1 MTADFDA
8 LSVTINY
15 DGGSI
20 TLPIGNAKDLFGE
33 DSTLIRQEPTDV
45 TVSKKAHSRVRL
57 IGGATTQVS
66 ATTYTY
72 KQFPRR
78 RKSQSAAGEEIV
90 MAWEGS
96 EGGWVARMNGPAWML
111 SDFLNN
117 SSPKAVTFTT
127 AGSHYGPFIKG
138 SDT

>member
-33 DSTLIRQEPTDV
+33 DSSLVRQEPEDV
-45 TVSKKAHSRVRL
+45 TVSKKAHTRTRL
-57 IGGATTQVS
+57 IGGASTQVA

-78 RKSQSAAGEEIV
+78 RKSQSAAGDEIV
-90 MAWEGS
+90 MQWEDS
-96 EGGWVARMNGPAWML
+96 EGQWVARMNGPAWKL
-111 SDFLNN
+111 GDFLNT